1 MIYSEGPCCDVCEAQ
16 IECEDATT
24 HIRTVLEVIQNMPNF
39 GEVKVRRTHP
49 LAKLSCI
56 CTQIAEAIRG
66 SSKAKESAPK
76 NIFGNGGKFGLS
88 IDRWR
93 ERIRQA
99 WMLNLLSRKMAV
111 GKGDNLHKDMA
122 FNTFCLSPE
131 GEDFLT
137 TPITI
142 QLPQLSAK
150 DSSLYIEQ
158 DEEVFSAFMDQ

>member
-1 MIYSEGPCCDVCEAQ
+1 MYTCTCRFVNSQLTSKCRREVLLEHFQEPKELAECEGPCCDVCEAQ

-76 NIFGNGGKFGLS
+76 S
-88 IDRWR
+88 I
-93 ERIRQA
+93 
-99 WMLNLLSRKMAV
+99 V
-111 GKGDNLHKDMA
+111 
-122 FNTFCLSPE
+122 T
-131 GEDFLT
+131 
-137 TPITI
+137 
-142 QLPQLSAK
+142 
-150 DSSLYIEQ
+150 
-158 DEEVFSAFMDQ
+158 